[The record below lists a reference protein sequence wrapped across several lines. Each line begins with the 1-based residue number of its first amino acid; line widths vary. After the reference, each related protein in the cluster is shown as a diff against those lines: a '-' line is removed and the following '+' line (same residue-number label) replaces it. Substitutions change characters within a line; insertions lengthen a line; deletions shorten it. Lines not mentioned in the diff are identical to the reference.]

1 MANSWAGSGRQIFQA
16 ERGTL
21 GEELRG
27 KRFVSGLRGRQMDQ
41 QSRAEQSR
49 EEQRSRPG
57 HLAEHRLGLVRIE

>member
-1 MANSWAGSGRQIFQA
+1 MTNSWAGSGKWIFWA

-41 QSRAEQSR
+41 SRAEQSR
-49 EEQRSRPG
+49 TEQRG
-57 HLAEHRLGLVRIE
+57 AEK